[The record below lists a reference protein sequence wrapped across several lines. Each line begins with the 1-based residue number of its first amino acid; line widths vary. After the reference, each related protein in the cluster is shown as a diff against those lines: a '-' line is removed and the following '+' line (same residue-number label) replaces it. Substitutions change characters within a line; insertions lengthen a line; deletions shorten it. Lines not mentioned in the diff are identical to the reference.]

1 MDFNRTVESVEEKT
15 RTTNLAGGES
25 FAPDTPEMQLYK
37 LTLNNL
43 LEDTYYESDTE
54 SLSKLIE
61 AFNAVAGENP
71 EFVMKLAAHAR
82 EDMGLREVSQVLM
95 VLAANDERTRGTVR
109 ELAPYVLQRAD
120 EPAKCLGIQ
129 DFLNDPSDMSTPP
142 PGSSPPS
149 SLRKAISDYL
159 CTIDEYEAGKY
170 RQDNK
175 EWSLVDV
182 ENVIHPV
189 PAEGDS
195 DSDRERRNRE
205 ALRRLAL
212 GDLDDYPGVDPL
224 RAPDTLQRERGG
236 STTTVEEWRQSLDD
250 DMPLRSRL
258 VNVVS
263 MLESGLTGEEIF
275 GDVTQE
281 WVQNSG
287 IWPFRYYQA
296 AKAIQDA
303 RGASRNLHSLRRRS
317 TSIVSRPGPMMERG
331 TFENSNQL
339 NDEYT
344 MAFLSKAIDLSS
356 GSLSDDLRGTHTTV
370 DLSGSMD
377 GMISEHSVMT
387 RKEIGMLFGAML
399 AGKNSAVSGFGE
411 YFEWI
416 DIDPEVPVLDK
427 MASIFEVDQEVG
439 HNTNAYLAFEWATR
453 NNVSFDRFFVFTDEQ
468 MWNSRSPG
476 KSTHPR
482 TSGPSKRSR
491 ARSTGRRQKTFNE
504 ALKEYRREVNPEA
517 TVYVIDL
524 ASYGGLSTPENAE
537 GVFNISGWSDDV
549 LDFIEFAENPGDQIS
564 AIESKYGGNDE

>member
-1 MDFNRTVESVEEKT
+1 
-15 RTTNLAGGES
+15 
-25 FAPDTPEMQLYK
+25 
-37 LTLNNL
+37 
-43 LEDTYYESDTE
+43 
-54 SLSKLIE
+54 
-61 AFNAVAGENP
+61 
-71 EFVMKLAAHAR
+71 MKLAAHAR

-129 DFLNDPSDMSTPP
+129 DFLSDPSDMSTPP

-170 RQDNK
+170 RQENK

-189 PAEGDS
+189 PAEGYP
-195 DSDRERRNRE
+195 RNRE

-212 GDLDDYPGVDPL
+212 GDLDHHPEVEPL
-224 RAPDTLQRERGG
+224 RAPETLQRERGG
-236 STTTVEEWRQSLDD
+236 DETTAEEWRQSLDD

-263 MLESGLTGEEIF
+263 MLESGLNGEEIF
-275 GDVTQE
+275 GDVSEE

-287 IWPFRYYQA
+287 VWPFRYYQA

-303 RGASRNLHSLRRRS
+303 RGASRNRHSLRRRS
-317 TSIVSRPGPMMERG
+317 TSIVSRPGSVMERA
-331 TFENSNQL
+331 TSEINNQL

-344 MAFLSKAIDLSS
+344 MMFLSEAIDLSS
-356 GSLSDDLRGTHTTV
+356 GSLSEDLRGTHTTV

-377 GMISEHSVMT
+377 STISENSVMT

-416 DIDPEVPVLDK
+416 DIDPEAPVLDK
-427 MASIFEVDQEVG
+427 MASISEVDEAVG
-439 HNTNAYLAFEWATR
+439 HNTNAYLAFECATR

-468 MWNSRSPG
+468 MWNSRSG
-476 KSTHPR
+476 GSTGGPTRSR
-482 TSGPSKRSR
+482 TSGPFSR
-491 ARSTGRRQKTFNE
+491 GLNRSTERGHKTFND